1 MYLVY
6 LSLISSVMTFF
17 LSTTYLY
24 VCLVFRMFS
33 VRVENEECYD
43 KLEIQDGAQSCLNTY
58 MEEVAR
64 ITNEF
69 IGNTDN
75 YKFFLNEL
83 CR

>member
-43 KLEIQDGAQSCLNTY
+43 KLEIEDGAQSCLDTY
-58 MEEVAR
+58 IEEGTR
-64 ITNEF
+64 IANE
-69 IGNTDN
+69 NTDN
-75 YKFFLNEL
+75 YEFFLNEL